1 MSQGSIIPPT
11 AKYWIGFQQTKRI
24 GPVRLQRLLEHFTTI
39 DAAWHAPVADLRSV
53 LDETSLDRFVAVRR
67 EFDGDAEIERI
78 DRLGISISTLDSA
91 TYPALLREIPNPP
104 SVLYYK
110 GTLVAEDARSV
121 GIVGSR
127 NCTPYG
133 RQMAQ
138 TISRDLAA
146 AEITVI
152 SGLALGIDGQAH
164 RGALEGGGRTIA
176 VLGSGVDQIYPGSHR
191 ELAER
196 IAESG
201 AIVSDYPPG
210 TKPDARNFPPRNR
223 IIAGMTR
230 GTVVIEAP
238 IRSGALITVEFA
250 LDYGRDVMC
259 VPGHANSDASAG
271 TLRAIRDG
279 ARMVTS
285 ARDILE
291 DLGMAT
297 VMTGESMQQSF
308 PMTDDE
314 RHLYKYVRWEPM
326 HIDEIAVSA
335 GIPAHICSGLL
346 VLLELKGAVRDA
358 GGQHFVRA
366 TT

>member
-152 SGLALGIDGQAH
+152 G
-164 RGALEGGGRTIA
+164 EN
-176 VLGSGVDQIYPGSHR
+176 GSHVAANVIANDPVNDIA
-191 ELAER
+191 LLM
-196 IAESG
+196 IAEP
-201 AIVSDYPPG
+201 AHG
-210 TKPDARNFPPRNR
+210 TS
-223 IIAGMTR
+223 
-230 GTVVIEAP
+230 P
-238 IRSGALITVEFA
+238 IRFS
-250 LDYGRDVMC
+250 
-259 VPGHANSDASAG
+259 PHATPKRPQPAPSSHAEISNSPKMS
-271 TLRAIRDG
+271 
-279 ARMVTS
+279 
-285 ARDILE
+285 
-291 DLGMAT
+291 
-297 VMTGESMQQSF
+297 
-308 PMTDDE
+308 
-314 RHLYKYVRWEPM
+314 VR
-326 HIDEIAVSA
+326 
-335 GIPAHICSGLL
+335 
-346 VLLELKGAVRDA
+346 
-358 GGQHFVRA
+358 
-366 TT
+366 